1 MKRILLGV
9 VLPILV
15 IAAAIA
21 GAYVMYLN
29 REQPQPVTPV
39 RQAPFVRVTIAQPH
53 AETVHVRTHGTVAP
67 RTQSTLAAEVAGRVV
82 QVAPA
87 CRDGGFF
94 ADGEILL
101 RIESVDYRLALEQRT
116 AEVAR
121 AKRALLWEEAEAD
134 AAIRDWKS
142 RSDEPPPPLVAREP
156 QLAEARALLRAAEAA
171 LEQAQRDL
179 ARTEVAAPYAGRVR
193 QQLVDVGAFVNRGEP
208 LAQIYAV
215 DFAEIRLPIPDEDLR
230 FLELPLDARDGA
242 EGPAVTIRVQ
252 FAGSMHSWSGQV
264 VRTEGELDPRTR
276 MVHVVAQVP
285 DPYGR
290 NDEQRSVPLA
300 VGMFVEASIHG
311 RTFEDIVAIPRSALR
326 SGGTVHVVDAEDR
339 LHSRTIELLRT
350 ERDRLLVRSGLAAGD
365 RVVVSTLEVAT
376 EGMLVRPAPVKE

>member
-39 RQAPFVRVTIAQPH
+39 RQAPFVRVMTAQPL

-142 RSDEPPPPLVAREP
+142 RSEEPPPPLVAREP

-242 EGPAVTIRVQ
+242 EGPAVTIRVH
-252 FAGSMHSWSGQV
+252 FAGSTHSWSGQV

-326 SGGTVHVVDAEDR
+326 GGGTVYVVDAEDR
-339 LHSRTIELLRT
+339 LHSRAIELLRT